1 MNHMS
6 LKNIVKKLPF
16 INTLA
21 KVIYDYRREIFLDK
35 RIRNFLA
42 KKELPFANKAPE
54 KYSVGYEPT
63 IRCNLKCKMCY
74 QGQTRALRRNELN
87 TSETADI
94 FGKLK
99 GRVNEIKMVGGEP
112 FVRDDIF
119 ELISFWDKEGERII
133 LQTNLTLLR
142 EKEIEKLKN
151 YKHISDVLTSLDGP
165 PVVHD
170 AVRGVPG
177 AFVKLKE
184 SILNL
189 KKHRPDIPIT
199 IFATMLLNDDFVSLF
214 NLVDTVKDLG
224 INTVNV
230 LFEQVYSANEIK
242 TAREIFKKEFGWDE
256 GSYRL
261 NTQMRDPSFEPSLE
275 KGDVL
280 KNLKK
285 LRHYGFAKKC
295 FVNFVPFNYYKNVD
309 TYLGK
314 KKAKTFCL
322 KLMAPEL
329 RINQTGD
336 VIWCDVIERSFGNLL
351 EKTPDEIWLSEDYQK
366 FRNRLFQKGGFPIC
380 YRCCK
385 AHYIWCKV

>member
-1 MNHMS
+1 MS
-6 LKNIVKKLPF
+6 VKNIVKKLPF
-16 INTLA
+16 ISTLF
-21 KVIYDYRREIFLDK
+21 KVIYDYRRETFLDK
-35 RIRNFLA
+35 RVRNFLT

-74 QGQTRALRRNELN
+74 QGQTRALRRNEL
-87 TSETADI
+87 TSGEAAVI

-119 ELISFWDKEGERII
+119 NLISFWDKGGERII
-133 LQTNLTLLR
+133 LQTNLTLLG
-142 EKEIEKLKN
+142 EKGIEKLKN

-165 PVVHD
+165 PAVHD

-177 AFVKLKE
+177 AFGKLKE

-189 KKHRPDIPIT
+189 KKHRPDTPIT
-199 IFATMLLNDDFVSLF
+199 IFATMLLNDDFGSLF
-214 NLVDTVKDLG
+214 KLVDTVKDLG
-224 INTVNV
+224 INTVNA

-242 TAREIFKKEFGWDE
+242 AAREIFKKEFGWEED
-256 GSYRL
+256 SYRL
-261 NTQMRDPSFEPSLE
+261 NTQMRDPSFELSLDTE
-275 KGDVL
+275 AVC
-280 KNLKK
+280 KNLDK
-285 LRHYGFAKKC
+285 LRRYGFAKKC

-309 TYLGK
+309 IYLGK
-314 KKAKTFCL
+314 KKARPFCL

-336 VIWCDVIERSFGNLL
+336 VIWCDVIEKSFGNLL
-351 EKTPDEIWLSEDYQK
+351 EKSPDEIWLSEDYQK
-366 FRNRLFQKGGFPIC
+366 FRKRLFEKGGFPIC

-385 AHYIWCKV
+385 AHYIDVNFKT